1 MDFLAQFSIEEVGK
15 IYEKQR
21 IISDLIMG
29 IFQALLDVLQQEMPE
44 LAEAAA
50 TMTQQQRENWL
61 QQISMKMNALDPGMK
76 ILEKSCDHENASN
89 LCFFAQM
96 TTFTWASSQSE
107 VFLLHF
113 VPSTADK
120 EARHNLLVEAAVFKV
135 VNRQKYLE
143 LSQEETV
150 KKDDVIVSL
159 LADLQQEQDQES
171 EKLVNEMQD
180 KVFDVCLMV

>member
-1 MDFLAQFSIEEVGK
+1 M
-15 IYEKQR
+15 
-21 IISDLIMG
+21 
-29 IFQALLDVLQQEMPE
+29 LQQEMPE

-61 QQISMKMNALDPGMK
+61 QQISMKMKGLDPGMEILLRSK
-76 ILEKSCDHENASN
+76 IALSFLTKLN
-89 LCFFAQM
+89 
-96 TTFTWASSQSE
+96 TFTKASFQSQ
-107 VFLLHF
+107 VFLIRL
-113 VPSTADK
+113 VPFTADK

-180 KVFDVCLMV
+180 KVCYVSLVVCVIQ

>member
-1 MDFLAQFSIEEVGK
+1 MSF
-15 IYEKQR
+15 
-21 IISDLIMG
+21 
-29 IFQALLDVLQQEMPE
+29 
-44 LAEAAA
+44 
-50 TMTQQQRENWL
+50 
-61 QQISMKMNALDPGMK
+61 
-76 ILEKSCDHENASN
+76 
-89 LCFFAQM
+89 
-96 TTFTWASSQSE
+96 
-107 VFLLHF
+107 
-113 VPSTADK
+113 TADK

-180 KVFDVCLMV
+180 KVCYVSFVVCVIQ